1 MSIEDT
7 FRSVFDDEEE
17 ATESAYERE
26 VYSEES
32 EEFAVEEEGDLLDRI
47 EAAAGSVEAL
57 VSKIPGYKGYKE
69 KELRREA
76 DKLLRMQVARQLE
89 DQHRQLSELQAG
101 LVSQAQI
108 EYVDDL
114 ERAAMKLQRLIDRI
128 QTASYGYA
136 GLFDAVKVKEQQLDA
151 LYRFDQDMLGY
162 ADEIA
167 AEVDH
172 VGSAI
177 EAGEG
182 VSQAISDLAGAVEQ
196 ANRTFGHREEVILQ
210 ESV

>member
-1 MSIEDT
+1 
-7 FRSVFDDEEE
+7 
-17 ATESAYERE
+17 
-26 VYSEES
+26 
-32 EEFAVEEEGDLLDRI
+32 
-47 EAAAGSVEAL
+47 
-57 VSKIPGYKGYKE
+57 
-69 KELRREA
+69 
-76 DKLLRMQVARQLE
+76 MQVARQLE

-128 QTASYGYA
+128 QAASYGYA
-136 GLFDAVKVKEQQLDA
+136 GLFDAVKVKEQQLDG
-151 LYRFDQDMLGY
+151 LYQFDRDMLGY

-182 VSQAISDLAGAVEQ
+182 VSQAISDLADAVEQ

>member
-1 MSIEDT
+1 MSQEDT
-7 FRSVFDDEEE
+7 FGSVFDDEGEP
-17 ATESAYERE
+17 AESAYERE
-26 VYSEES
+26 VYSEEA
-32 EEFAVEEEGDLLDRI
+32 EEFALEEEGDLLDRI
-47 EAAAGSVEAL
+47 EAAAGNLEAL

-76 DKLLRMQVARQLE
+76 DKLLRMQIARQLE
-89 DQHRQLSELQAG
+89 DQRRQLAELQAG
-101 LVSQAQI
+101 LVRQAQI

-136 GLFDAVKVKEQQLDA
+136 GLFDAVKVKEQQLDG
-151 LYRFDQDMLGY
+151 LYQFDRDMLGY

-167 AEVDH
+167 AEMDH

-182 VSQAISDLAGAVEQ
+182 VSQAISDLADAVEQ

>member
-7 FRSVFDDEEE
+7 FGSVFDDEEE
-17 ATESAYERE
+17 AAESAYERE
-26 VYSEES
+26 VYSEAA
-32 EEFAVEEEGDLLDRI
+32 EEFAVEEEGNLLYRI

-89 DQHRQLSELQAG
+89 DQRRQLAELQAG
-101 LVSQAQI
+101 LVRQAQI

-136 GLFDAVKVKEQQLDA
+136 GLFDAVKVKEQQLDG
-151 LYRFDQDMLGY
+151 LYQFDRDMLGY

-182 VSQAISDLAGAVEQ
+182 VSQAISDLADAVEQ